1 MTGLPYDPS
10 DPPLTPPAECRLEL
24 MWRLA
29 WSLWEAHEAGVDGF
43 CLATACRRR
52 HSLHPCPPF
61 RLAQA
66 GMRAACQPSR
76 DRRNGAGRQYRYQAG
91 E

>member
-1 MTGLPYDPS
+1 MPGLPYDPD
-10 DPPLTPPAECRLEL
+10 DPPRDPPTECRHEL

-29 WSLWEAHEAGVDGF
+29 RSLREAHEAGIDGF

-66 GMRAACQPSR
+66 GMRAACQSTNH
-76 DRRNGAGRQYRYQAG
+76 RRNGASRKYRHSMG